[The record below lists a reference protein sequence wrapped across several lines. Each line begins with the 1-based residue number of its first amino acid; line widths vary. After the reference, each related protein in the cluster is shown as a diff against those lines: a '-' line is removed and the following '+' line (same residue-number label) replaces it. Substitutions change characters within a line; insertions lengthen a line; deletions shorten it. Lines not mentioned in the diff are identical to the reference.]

1 MKGKKDK
8 KAAPADRALLATGAA
23 SPGLLVRDVKAL
35 LSLLEGT
42 DISELDV
49 TVGGIRVVLRRA
61 GAAPPAGYPVPTYFA
76 QAPTPA
82 AGYGAAPAAAPEAGS
97 ERSVAGEVAKGMVT
111 IDAPMVG
118 TFYRA
123 ASPDSGPFV
132 EESHTIGEG
141 QTICIIEAMKL
152 MNEIKSEIAGRIVRV
167 LAENGQP
174 VEYGQP
180 LFLVDPAPA
189 A

>member
-1 MKGKKDK
+1 MAAKKPK
-8 KAAPADRALLATGAA
+8 KAAQPVRPLLDASTT

-49 TVGGIRVVLRRA
+49 SVGGIRVVLRRA
-61 GAAPPAGYPVPTYFA
+61 GASPPAGYPVPTYFA
-76 QAPTPA
+76 QAPSVPMGSGPHPA
-82 AGYGAAPAAAPEAGS
+82 PDLAS
-97 ERSVAGEVAKGMVT
+97 EKGVSGEVAKGMVT

-123 ASPDSGPFV
+123 ASPDAGAFV